1 MGRRKAVPP
10 ARRPNPK
17 RGTALRSQA
26 VRARKAEGSDLSELE
41 FDVLGVQ
48 KAAISHR
55 YALPGTRIE
64 RGATLSGFHFDSC

>member
-1 MGRRKAVPP
+1 LDRRKAVPP

-26 VRARKAEGSDLSELE
+26 VRARKADLSDLE
-41 FDVLGVQ
+41 FDVLDVQ

-64 RGATLSGFHFDSC
+64 RGAALSGFHFDSC